1 MKLAKIYPESLS
13 HVLHAIGKRRARVS
27 GDFGVGVPSR
37 IRTDRKRYVIPAIS
51 TVPPLQRS
59 NSLNSSK
66 QLEVRKKQAWSQR
79 QKEEVNRMRKVIN
92 RLSVRLH
99 ELKNA
104 AKVQRAGSQINALT
118 VKRQLVKTSGMLMW
132 KRIAERQYLLRRD
145 SEIENIKL
153 RNAVRSQFR
162 QAKSFQRMFKKRIPE
177 DAVASLS
184 NLISATTRLEPD
196 LLYEAQYTSS

>member
-1 MKLAKIYPESLS
+1 MQSENEELALAETS
-13 HVLHAIGKRRARVS
+13 VLAFLAEYEQTER
-27 GDFGVGVPSR
+27 
-37 IRTDRKRYVIPAIS
+37 
-51 TVPPLQRS
+51 
-59 NSLNSSK
+59 
-66 QLEVRKKQAWSQR
+66 VRKKQAWSQR

>member
-1 MKLAKIYPESLS
+1 
-13 HVLHAIGKRRARVS
+13 
-27 GDFGVGVPSR
+27 
-37 IRTDRKRYVIPAIS
+37 
-51 TVPPLQRS
+51 
-59 NSLNSSK
+59 
-66 QLEVRKKQAWSQR
+66 
-79 QKEEVNRMRKVIN
+79 MRKVIN